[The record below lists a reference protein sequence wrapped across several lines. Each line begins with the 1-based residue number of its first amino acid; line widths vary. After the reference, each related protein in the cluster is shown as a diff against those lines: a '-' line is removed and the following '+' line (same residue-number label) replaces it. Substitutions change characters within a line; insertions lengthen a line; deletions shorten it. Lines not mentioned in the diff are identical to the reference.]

1 METTHTTKVVVAI
14 CVAVAVVAFIGG
26 YLLKGG
32 ADDTDDVVATATPSP
47 LVLKTPTPTPTAV
60 YKPVSYTVKLTST
73 GLSPAS
79 LSIRKGD
86 TVTILNTTD
95 AAFWPASDPHPT
107 HTQCPGFDAL
117 RGLGNGESYTLTFT
131 KVQTCGYHNHLDSA
145 NASMRGTI
153 TVR

>member
-32 ADDTDDVVATATPSP
+32 ASDKDDVAT
-47 LVLKTPTPTPTAV
+47 TPTPTPVTLKSVTPTPSVA
-60 YKPVSYTVKLTST
+60 YKPVSYTVKLTTT

-86 TVTILNTTD
+86 TVTILNATD
-95 AAFWPASDPHPT
+95 SAFWPASDPHPT

-117 RGLGNGESYTLTFT
+117 RGLANGESYTLTFT
-131 KVQTCGYHNHLDSA
+131 KVQTCGYHNHMDPA
-145 NASMRGTI
+145 NASTRGTI